1 MASPPRGKD
10 MSDIKVSGS
19 FNICD
24 TLDIDGGIQMQF
36 AALQLKMAQA
46 NKEKA
51 KTYMDEIK
59 GNQEKVK
66 ECAQMIAK
74 ARELQ
79 NTVKSKG
86 TSEMPADMVQY
97 FKDNGMTPEQ
107 TGSDNLHDK
116 DEWEYNIKSLQNH
129 QETLNTNSQQLMV
142 YVQDFMGQYNSYL
155 TGANS
160 AIQQSNQTLGTI
172 ARGQ

>member
-1 MASPPRGKD
+1 
-10 MSDIKVSGS
+10 MSNVNAPGTAGGVSFG
-19 FNICD
+19 
-24 TLDIDGGIQMQF
+24 TLLDATSSIQLQF
-36 AALQLKMAQA
+36 AALQLALAQS

-51 KTYMDEIK
+51 QQYIEEITT
-59 GNQEKVK
+59 NQTKAK
-66 ECAQMIAK
+66 ECADMIAK

-79 NTVKSKG
+79 NSVKKSG
-86 TSEMPADMVQY
+86 VSTMPDDMVQY
-97 FKDNGMTPEQ
+97 FKDNGLTTER

-116 DEWEYNIKSLQNH
+116 YEWDYNIKSLTNY
-129 QETLNTNSQQLMV
+129 QETLGTNTQQLMV

-160 AIQQSNQTLGTI
+160 SIQQSNQTLGTI